1 MKNLT
6 SPLPASE
13 RIILLDILRGFAIFG
28 ILMVNMKIFIHPV
41 NIMMLRPSLD
51 QPLFL
56 LIPDLLIKFLFEGKF
71 YTLFSLLFGYGFW
84 IFMNKKVET
93 GSIIPVFRRRLAV
106 LLLVGVLHIVLLWAG
121 DILFF
126 YAIFGFFLLLYRKS
140 SDRKAAIWG
149 AVLILLP
156 AIVTALTWGMM
167 ALGSSFPEG
176 KAAIDASA
184 AESFRSI
191 NEMIERSRQAYGHG
205 SFSEIVHARI
215 KEWTALLPG
224 LLFFYPAVLGTFLF
238 GMLAARKNLA
248 VSNAANASFFRK
260 CLPLSLPIGIVGEA
274 VYTYASY
281 HADMAM
287 PNRMSVLASFS
298 HAVGAPALTLSYIG
312 LIIVLFEKGRL
323 SRLWNAL
330 VPVGR
335 MALTNYLMQSLICT
349 TIFLSYGLGMSGK
362 LNTLQ
367 GIALVVLI
375 YSLQI
380 LYSRY
385 WISEF
390 RYGPAEW
397 IWRRLTYLS
406 PVSFRK
412 KRR

>member
-6 SPLPASE
+6 LPLPVSE
-13 RIILLDILRGFAIFG
+13 RIILLDILRGFALFG

-56 LIPDLLIKFLFEGKF
+56 LIPDLLVRFLFEGKF

-93 GSIIPVFRRRLAV
+93 GSIIPVFRRRLTV
-106 LLLVGVLHIVLLWAG
+106 LLLIGAFHIALLWAG

-126 YAIFGFFLLLYRKS
+126 YAIFGFFLILFRKS

-156 AIVTALTWGMM
+156 AIITALTWGMM
-167 ALGSSFPEG
+167 AMGSSFPEG
-176 KAAIDASA
+176 KAAIDAAA

-191 NEMIERSRQAYGHG
+191 NEMIEHSRQAYGHG
-205 SFSEIVHARI
+205 SFSEIVNARI

-248 VSNAANASFFRK
+248 VSNAANTSFFRK
-260 CLPLSLPIGIVGEA
+260 CLPLSLTIGIAGEA
-274 VYTYASY
+274 VYTYASL

-287 PNRMSVLASFS
+287 PNGMSVLASFS

-323 SRLWNAL
+323 SWLWNAL
-330 VPVGR
+330 VPAGR
-335 MALTNYLMQSLICT
+335 MALTNYLIQSLICT
-349 TIFLSYGLGMSGK
+349 TIFLSYGLGLSGQ
-362 LNTLQ
+362 LNAIQ
-367 GIALVVLI
+367 GIALVLLI
-375 YSLQI
+375 FFLQ
-380 LYSRY
+380 LVFSRH
-385 WISEF
+385 WMSEF
-390 RYGPAEW
+390 RYGPVEW
-397 IWRRLTYLS
+397 VWRRLTYLR
-406 PVSFRK
+406 PFSFRK
-412 KRR
+412 NHR

>member
-6 SPLPASE
+6 TPLPASE

-41 NIMMLRPSLD
+41 NVMMLRPSVD

-84 IFMNKKVET
+84 IFMNKKMET

-126 YAIFGFFLLLYRKS
+126 YAIFGFFLLLFRKS
-140 SDRKAAIWG
+140 SDRKAVIWG
-149 AVLILLP
+149 AALILLP

-176 KAAIDASA
+176 KAAIDAAA
-184 AESFRSI
+184 AESSRSI
-191 NEMIERSRQAYGHG
+191 SEMIERSRQAYGFG
-205 SFSEIVHARI
+205 SFSEIVNARI

-248 VSNAANASFFRK
+248 VSNAANTSFFRR
-260 CLPLSLPIGIVGEA
+260 CLPLSLPIGIAGEA
-274 VYTYASY
+274 VYTYASL

-287 PNRMSVLASFS
+287 PNGMSVLASFS

-312 LIIVLFEKGRL
+312 LIMVLFEKGRL
-323 SRLWNAL
+323 SWLWNAL

-349 TIFLSYGLGMSGK
+349 SIFLSYGLGMSGK
-362 LNTLQ
+362 LNTLH
-367 GIALVVLI
+367 GIALVMLI
-375 YSLQI
+375 YFLQVI
-380 LYSRY
+380 YSRY

-390 RYGPAEW
+390 RFGPAEW
-397 IWRRLTYLS
+397 VWRRLTYLS

-412 KRR
+412 KCG

>member
-41 NIMMLRPSLD
+41 SVMMLKPSLD
-51 QPLFL
+51 QPLLL
-56 LIPDLLIKFLFEGKF
+56 LIPDLLIRFLFEGKF

-84 IFMNKKVET
+84 IFLNKKAVT
-93 GSIIPVFRRRLAV
+93 GSIIPVYRRRLTV
-106 LLLVGVLHIVLLWAG
+106 LLLIGVLHIVLLWAG

-126 YAIFGFFLLLYRKS
+126 YAIFGFFLLLFRKL
-140 SDRKAAIWG
+140 SDTKVAVWG
-149 AVLILLP
+149 LVLILLP
-156 AIVTALTWGMM
+156 AIIMALTWGMM
-167 ALGSSFPEG
+167 VLGSSFPEG

-184 AESFRSI
+184 AESSRTIS
-191 NEMIERSRQAYGHG
+191 EMIERSRLAYGHG
-205 SFSEIVHARI
+205 SFSEIVNARI
-215 KEWTALLPG
+215 NEWIALLPG

-260 CLPLSLPIGIVGEA
+260 CLPLSLPIGIAGEA
-274 VYTYASY
+274 VYTYASW
-281 HADMAM
+281 HAEMAM
-287 PNRMSVLASFS
+287 PGGMSVLASFS

-312 LIIVLFEKGRL
+312 LIIILFEKGRL

-335 MALTNYLMQSLICT
+335 MALTNYLLQSLICT
-349 TIFLSYGLGMSGK
+349 TIFLSYGLGLSGK

-375 YSLQI
+375 FSLQI
-380 LYSRY
+380 FYSRY

-390 RYGPAEW
+390 RFGPAEW
-397 IWRRLTYLS
+397 VWRRLTYLS
-406 PVSFRK
+406 PVSFRT

>member
-41 NIMMLRPSLD
+41 SVMMLKPSLD

-56 LIPDLLIKFLFEGKF
+56 LIPDLLIRFLFEGKF

-84 IFMNKKVET
+84 IFLNKKAVT
-93 GSIIPVFRRRLAV
+93 GSIIPVYRRRLTV
-106 LLLVGVLHIVLLWAG
+106 LLLIGVLHIVLLWAG

-126 YAIFGFFLLLYRKS
+126 YAIFGFFLLLFRKL
-140 SDRKAAIWG
+140 SDTKVAVWG
-149 AVLILLP
+149 LVLILLP
-156 AIVTALTWGMM
+156 AIIMALTWGMM
-167 ALGSSFPEG
+167 VLGSSFPEG

-184 AESFRSI
+184 AESSRTIS
-191 NEMIERSRQAYGHG
+191 EMIERSRLAYGHG
-205 SFSEIVHARI
+205 SFSEIVNARI
-215 KEWTALLPG
+215 NEWIALLPG

-248 VSNAANASFFRK
+248 VSNAANTSFFRK
-260 CLPLSLPIGIVGEA
+260 CLPLSLTIGIAGEA
-274 VYTYASY
+274 VYTYASL

-287 PNRMSVLASFS
+287 PNGMSVLASFS

-323 SRLWNAL
+323 SWLWNAL
-330 VPVGR
+330 VPAGR
-335 MALTNYLMQSLICT
+335 MALTNYLLQSLICT
-349 TIFLSYGLGMSGK
+349 TIFLSYGLGLSGQ
-362 LNTLQ
+362 LNAIQ
-367 GIALVVLI
+367 GIALVLLI
-375 YSLQI
+375 FFLQ
-380 LYSRY
+380 LVFSRY
-385 WISEF
+385 WMSEF

-397 IWRRLTYLS
+397 VWRRLTYLR
-406 PVSFRK
+406 PFSFRK
-412 KRR
+412 NHR

>member
-6 SPLPASE
+6 LPLPVSE
-13 RIILLDILRGFAIFG
+13 RIILLDILRGFALFG

-56 LIPDLLIKFLFEGKF
+56 LIPDLLVRFLFEGKF

-93 GSIIPVFRRRLAV
+93 GSIIPVFRRRLTV
-106 LLLVGVLHIVLLWAG
+106 LLLIGALHIALLWAG

-126 YAIFGFFLLLYRKS
+126 YAIFGFFLILFRKS

-156 AIVTALTWGMM
+156 AIITALTWGMM
-167 ALGSSFPEG
+167 AMGSSFPEG
-176 KAAIDASA
+176 KAAIDAAA

-191 NEMIERSRQAYGHG
+191 NEMIEHSRQAYGHG
-205 SFSEIVHARI
+205 SFSEIVNARI

-248 VSNAANASFFRK
+248 VSNAANTSFFRK
-260 CLPLSLPIGIVGEA
+260 CLPLSLTIGIAGEA
-274 VYTYASY
+274 VYTYASL

-287 PNRMSVLASFS
+287 PNGMSVLASFS

-323 SRLWNAL
+323 SWLWNAL
-330 VPVGR
+330 VPAGR
-335 MALTNYLMQSLICT
+335 MALTNYLLQSLICT
-349 TIFLSYGLGMSGK
+349 TIFLSYGLGLSGQ
-362 LNTLQ
+362 LNAIQ
-367 GIALVVLI
+367 GIALVLLI
-375 YSLQI
+375 FFLQ
-380 LYSRY
+380 LVFSRY
-385 WISEF
+385 WMSEF
-390 RYGPAEW
+390 RYGPVEW
-397 IWRRLTYLS
+397 VWRRLTYLR
-406 PVSFRK
+406 PFSFRK
-412 KRR
+412 NHR